1 VGSGKFIFI
10 KLPPHFALYILA
22 LSNVGPGHS
31 TEEFTLTAPK
41 SVRLVLAG
49 KFMLLYFRR
58 GWATVLPTSSW
69 FFFFFLL
76 WATSSWAGK
85 VQFRNLRCIEAFF
98 SSVRFKVKLR
108 NEHV

>member
-69 FFFFFLL
+69 FFL
-76 WATSSWAGK
+76 
-85 VQFRNLRCIEAFF
+85 FF
-98 SSVRFKVKLR
+98 SPLGNFILGRKSAISKFAL
-108 NEHV
+108 H